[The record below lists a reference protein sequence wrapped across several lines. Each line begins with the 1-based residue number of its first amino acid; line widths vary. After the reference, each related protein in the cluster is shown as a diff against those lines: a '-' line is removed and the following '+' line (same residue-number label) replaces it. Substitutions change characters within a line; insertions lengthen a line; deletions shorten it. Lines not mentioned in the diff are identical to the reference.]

1 MKKCNVTCI
10 FVLFADSLV
19 SSQVIDTVLVR
30 VGALHRFPSSWKHDD
45 YIVAA
50 QIFHGTRPVGNPVL
64 SEPMTAA
71 GQSNFYSRI
80 LFNSW

>member
-1 MKKCNVTCI
+1 LIPFT
-10 FVLFADSLV
+10 DTLV

-30 VGALHRFPSSWKHDD
+30 VGALHRLPSSWKHDD

-64 SEPMTAA
+64 SEPMTA
-71 GQSNFYSRI
+71 GHSNFYPKI

>member
-1 MKKCNVTCI
+1 MIYFLLIDTLI
-10 FVLFADSLV
+10 ATE
-19 SSQVIDTVLVR
+19 VIDTILVR
-30 VGALHRFPSSWKHDD
+30 VGALHRLPTTWKHDD

-64 SEPMTAA
+64 SEPMTV
-71 GQSNFYSRI
+71 STNFYPRI